1 MLERLFLTFFLSYVL
16 GSLSFSYLVVRLSG
30 KGDLRTLGT
39 GNLGARNVKRFLG
52 WSVAIAVGILDAAKG
67 AGAVYLGQYLL
78 REMVGSGPFGM
89 APLRWSG
96 PFGMAPL
103 RWPAANSGGLGT
115 ALVKPLTT
123 LYPAVGPL
131 FFRPEGLDIAAFLG
145 GLLGAVGAVTGHN
158 YSLFLGFKGG
168 KGLATSAGALL
179 VLTPWVLAVS
189 LLWGGLVLVL
199 GGGLYRAAIAM
210 ALQLPLTFWLFL
222 PLPAV
227 FWLSLSLSLIVLSRH
242 RRHFRQGP

>member
-1 MLERLFLTFFLSYVL
+1 MLERLFLTFFLSYLL

-52 WSVAIAVGILDAAKG
+52 LSVAIAVGILDAAKG

-78 REMVGSGPFGM
+78 RGVAGSGPFGM
-89 APLRWSG
+89 APL
-96 PFGMAPL
+96 L
-103 RWPAANSGGLGT
+103 WPTANSGGPGT

-189 LLWGGLVLVL
+189 LLWGGLVLIL

-210 ALQLPLTFWLFL
+210 ALQLPLTFWLFI